1 MTISETLEAGK
12 WLYFVIAG
20 FYYSSQVAKR
30 VAAELIRD
38 EALSLIREPGNP
50 HDPNAIRVYA
60 KMVHPI
66 GYVPRNIAK
75 ELAPLM
81 DSQVNLICTFVGW
94 PAEQG
99 DPKLRV
105 RAHPLQDLP
114 PEHPWI
120 DRFNKIIV

>member
-1 MTISETLEAGK
+1 MTVAETMEAGK

-20 FYYSSQVAKR
+20 FYYSSNLAKSVAKQL
-30 VAAELIRD
+30 VRD
-38 EALSLIREPGNP
+38 EALSLVRETENP
-50 HDPNAIRVYA
+50 HDCNAIKVYA
-60 KMVHPI
+60 KKAHPI

-81 DSQVNLICTFVGW
+81 DSKVNLICTFVDCL
-94 PAEQG
+94 AEQG
-99 DPKLRV
+99 DPKLRI